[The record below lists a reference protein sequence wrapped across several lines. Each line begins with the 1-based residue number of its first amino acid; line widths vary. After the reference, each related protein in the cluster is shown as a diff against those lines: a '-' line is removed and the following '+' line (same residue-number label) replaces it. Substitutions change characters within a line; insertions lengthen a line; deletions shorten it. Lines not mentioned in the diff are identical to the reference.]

1 MLRESLLL
9 IDCYFPLPLSTCDT
23 GTLTLQNLSMPLTSE
38 SRMDYLLAWKSN
50 DTVETASMLGLPGC
64 RVIVV
69 KFDGSSETLSLKF
82 VWCLCWSRIWRS
94 CETSS
99 FEFVNCF
106 SKWSMYFFWCTSWNY
121 KKAKLDWL
129 NSTKYGTSGS
139 KGTETLT
146 SIRLWPFLMNC
157 FGSIKL
163 RSTIFNY
170 CLSSKSKVCLFFFP
184 HIMQLFS
191 KSSRLSES
199 WKHSL
204 Q

>member
-9 IDCYFPLPLSTCDT
+9 IDCYFPRPLSTCDT

-121 KKAKLDWL
+121 KKLDWL
-129 NSTKYGTSGS
+129 NSKDKDFWLWEKWDTYLDK
-139 KGTETLT
+139 TLA
-146 SIRLWPFLMNC
+146 
-157 FGSIKL
+157 
-163 RSTIFNY
+163 IFNE
-170 CLSSKSKVCLFFFP
+170 LLWIDQVALHHF
-184 HIMQLFS
+184 
-191 KSSRLSES
+191 
-199 WKHSL
+199 
-204 Q
+204 